1 VPPSPDS
8 IVPLTEETGT
18 MSDYILSCANYYVK
32 LGDLE
37 KAVYELEKLTGQTAF
52 TVKDWKKAAMDRIA
66 VEKVLKVIKL
76 ECSLLNKSM
85 GGSV

>member
-1 VPPSPDS
+1 VPSPEN
-8 IVPLTEETGT
+8 VGA

-32 LGDLE
+32 VGDLE
-37 KAVYELEKLTGQTAF
+37 NAVYELEKLTGQTAF
-52 TVKDWKKAAMDRIA
+52 TVEDWKKSAMDRIA